1 MSLHT
6 TSGRP
11 EDTGPALEQHLG
23 DEAPGRVTEVLSA
36 GYGIAFERL
45 LADVA
50 WATPGDVP
58 LVAFWALRGAT
69 YDGELLVIG
78 RSVNGWVD
86 DWTAAQLRDPAQR
99 TAAVAWLR
107 RAGAAR
113 PQA

>member
-1 MSLHT
+1 
-6 TSGRP
+6 
-11 EDTGPALEQHLG
+11 
-23 DEAPGRVTEVLSA
+23 VTEVLSA